1 MSAGENKA
9 IARRIPLEVFNALG
23 NLAVLDEVL
32 AADFVDHSLPP
43 DVPPGVEGIK
53 QLARTWLAAFP
64 DCQYTVEVDFAEGDL
79 VAHRVTG
86 RATMTG
92 EFMGMPPTGKTATWT
107 ETHIIRFANGKIVEH
122 WGNQDDL
129 GMLQQLGLIPEPAQA
144 GE

>member
-1 MSAGENKA
+1 MSAAENKA
-9 IARRIPLEVFNALG
+9 IAQRIPTEVFSAPG

-32 AADFVDHSLPP
+32 AANFVDHSLPP

-64 DCQYTVEVDFAEGDL
+64 DGQYTVDVELAEGDL

-92 EFMGMPPTGKTATWT
+92 EFMGRPPTGKTATWT
-107 ETHIIRFANGKIVEH
+107 ETHIVRITNGKIVEH

-129 GMLQQLGLIPEPAQA
+129 GMLVAA
-144 GE
+144 